1 MRPYVKHTAQCHITG
16 IIAQAAHNRSSM
28 HESSC
33 LSGLHFVACLLLV
46 VDRYQT
52 ADKQAVSCRFE
63 RRSVSNKQCEW
74 VSAAE
79 SDKARCQRHHDEL
92 VMQINECKSE
102 LHDKKKERGA
112 VSDSNRKSGY
122 DVFVIPCIAVPVL
135 RHSWLPHLQQLG
147 GHGLQDPCAVRSTR
161 CSMSFTFFLS
171 GAYISEDQ
179 QSCKF
184 TKRIPACKSPAT

>member
-1 MRPYVKHTAQCHITG
+1 MLPYVKHTAQCHVTG

-63 RRSVSNKQCEW
+63 RRSVSNKQCKW

-122 DVFVIPCIAVPVL
+122 VCYSLHCSACTAT
-135 RHSWLPHLQQLG
+135 HLAAT
-147 GHGLQDPCAVRSTR
+147 HVAIRWAWSCRPMCTRVYMLQYEFCL
-161 CSMSFTFFLS
+161 FLS
-171 GAYISEDQ
+171 GVYMSED
-179 QSCKF
+179 
-184 TKRIPACKSPAT
+184 